1 MATDAT
7 TYTLL
12 RDLVHDVQTHEPK
25 TRQKA
30 NTVTSVIGT
39 ALTAIATV
47 TTFLL
52 QSGLALPEGAAIVV
66 AVLGMVAT
74 DFAVSQTKNG
84 MTESTA
90 DKLDLELAKRIDL
103 NHDHAADDAELESS
117 RSTDMQQLL
126 AEAKRLAAAA
136 D

>member
-12 RDLVHDVQTHEPK
+12 RDLVHDVQAQEPK
-25 TRQKA
+25 ARQKA

-52 QSGLALPEGAAIVV
+52 QSELALPEGAAIVV
-66 AVLGMVAT
+66 AVLSMVAT
-74 DFAVSQTKNG
+74 DFAVSRTKNG

-90 DKLDLELAKRIDL
+90 DKLDLELTKRIDL

-126 AEAKRLAAAA
+126 AEAKRLAAAE

>member
-12 RDLVHDVQTHEPK
+12 RDLVHDVQTQEPK
-25 TRQKA
+25 ARQKA

-39 ALTAIATV
+39 ALTAIATI

-66 AVLGMVAT
+66 AVIGMVVT

-103 NHDHAADDAELESS
+103 NHDHAADVAELEAS
-117 RSTDMQQLL
+117 RPTDMQQLL

>member
-12 RDLVHDVQTHEPK
+12 RDLVHDVQTQEPK
-25 TRQKA
+25 ARQKA

-103 NHDHAADDAELESS
+103 NHDHAADDAELETS